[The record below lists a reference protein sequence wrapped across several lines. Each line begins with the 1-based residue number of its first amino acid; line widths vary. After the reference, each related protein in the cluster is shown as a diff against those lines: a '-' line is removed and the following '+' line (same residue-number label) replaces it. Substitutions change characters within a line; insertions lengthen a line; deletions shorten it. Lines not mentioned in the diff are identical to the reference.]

1 MKISD
6 IFRTLADAIDQEQ
19 DPGSPDPRLQNPAEL
34 VAVAAP
40 GPYSDQ
46 VDAPQNSDA
55 GADDEVYVPPLQ
67 LKLELLKRAV
77 GVDNI
82 YDAGE
87 ARADDVEEP
96 AHHDH
101 HDHHDH
107 TDELAR
113 MRQLAAIHT
122 LSDDEV
128 FDD

>member
-40 GPYSDQ
+40 GPHSDQ
-46 VDAPQNSDA
+46 VDAPQNQDA
-55 GADDEVYVPPLQ
+55 GADDEVFVPPLQ

-82 YDAGE
+82 YDEGE
-87 ARADDVEEP
+87 PRADDVESAAEP
-96 AHHDH
+96 H
-101 HDHHDH
+101 
-107 TDELAR
+107 DELAR
-113 MRQLAAIHT
+113 MKQLAAIVNGT
-122 LSDDEV
+122 DDEP

>member
-6 IFRTLADAIDQEQ
+6 IFRKLADVIDQEQ
-19 DPGSPDPRLQNPAEL
+19 DPRSADPRLQNTAEL
-34 VAVAAP
+34 VAIAP
-40 GPYSDQ
+40 GPHSDQ
-46 VDAPQNSDA
+46 VDAPQNQDA

-82 YDAGE
+82 YDEGE
-87 ARADDVEEP
+87 ARADDVEQP
-96 AHHDH
+96 VQHDH
-101 HDHHDH
+101 HDHHGH

-113 MRQLAAIHT
+113 MKQLAAIQT

>member
-6 IFRTLADAIDQEQ
+6 IFRQVANAIDQAE
-19 DPGSPDPRLQNPAEL
+19 DPGTPDPQLQNPAEL
-34 VAVAAP
+34 LAVA
-40 GPYSDQ
+40 GPYGDT
-46 VDAPQNSDA
+46 VDAPDNQDA

-82 YDAGE
+82 YDEGE
-87 ARADDVEEP
+87 SRADEVEEP
-96 AHHDH
+96 VQHDH
-101 HDHHDH
+101 HGHHGH

-113 MRQLAAIHT
+113 MKQLAAIQT

>member
-40 GPYSDQ
+40 GPHSEQ
-46 VDAPQNSDA
+46 VAAPQNQDA

-77 GVDNI
+77 GVDNV
-82 YDAGE
+82 YDDQ
-87 ARADDVEEP
+87 RADEVEEP
-96 AHHDH
+96 TH

>member
-6 IFRTLADAIDQEQ
+6 IFRKLADVIDQEQ
-19 DPGSPDPRLQNPAEL
+19 SSGSPDPRLQNPAEL

-82 YDAGE
+82 YDEGE
-87 ARADDVEEP
+87 ARADDVEQP
-96 AHHDH
+96 VHHDH
-101 HDHHDH
+101 HDHHGY

-113 MRQLAAIHT
+113 MKQLAAIQT

>member
-19 DPGSPDPRLQNPAEL
+19 EPGLPDPRLQNPAEL

-46 VDAPQNSDA
+46 VAAPQNQDA

-87 ARADDVEEP
+87 ARADDVEQPHE
-96 AHHDH
+96 HDH
-101 HDHHDH
+101 GHDHMH
-107 TDELAR
+107 ELAR
-113 MRQLAAIHT
+113 MKQMAGIAEM
-122 LSDDEV
+122 SNDDV
-128 FDD
+128 LDD

>member
-19 DPGSPDPRLQNPAEL
+19 NPGSPDPRLQNPAEL

-46 VDAPQNSDA
+46 VDAPQNQDA

-77 GVDNI
+77 GADNI

-101 HDHHDH
+101 HDHHGH

-113 MRQLAAIHT
+113 MKQLAAIQT

>member
-1 MKISD
+1 M
-6 IFRTLADAIDQEQ
+6 
-19 DPGSPDPRLQNPAEL
+19 
-34 VAVAAP
+34 AAP
-40 GPYSDQ
+40 GPHSDQ
-46 VDAPQNSDA
+46 VAAPQNQDA
-55 GADDEVYVPPLQ
+55 GADDEVFVPPLQ

-82 YDAGE
+82 YDDGE
-87 ARADDVEEP
+87 PRADDVEEP

-101 HDHHDH
+101 HDH

-113 MRQLAAIHT
+113 MKQLAAIQT

>member
-19 DPGSPDPRLQNPAEL
+19 NPGSPDPSLQNPAVL
-34 VAVAAP
+34 A
-40 GPYSDQ
+40 Q
-46 VDAPQNSDA
+46 VDAGPYGDGVDAPDNADA

-82 YDAGE
+82 YDEGE
-87 ARADDVEEP
+87 ARADDVEQP
-96 AHHDH
+96 VQHDH
-101 HDHHDH
+101 HGHDGH
-107 TDELAR
+107 TDELVR
-113 MRQLAAIHT
+113 MKQLAAIQT

>member
-1 MKISD
+1 V
-6 IFRTLADAIDQEQ
+6 ADAIDQA
-19 DPGSPDPRLQNPAEL
+19 DSPGRPDPQLQNPAEL
-34 VAVAAP
+34 SAVA
-40 GPYSDQ
+40 GPYGDE
-46 VDAPQNSDA
+46 VDAPQNPDA

-96 AHHDH
+96 VQHDH
-101 HDHHDH
+101 HDHHDQ

>member
-40 GPYSDQ
+40 GPHSEQ
-46 VDAPQNSDA
+46 VDAPQNQDA

-77 GVDNI
+77 GVDNV
-82 YDAGE
+82 YNDQ
-87 ARADDVEEP
+87 RADEVEDSGID
-96 AHHDH
+96 A
-101 HDHHDH
+101 
-107 TDELAR
+107 LADLR
-113 MRQLAAIHT
+113 RNAGLAAIVQ
-122 LSDDEV
+122 SEAADDEPLE
-128 FDD
+128 

>member
-6 IFRTLADAIDQEQ
+6 IFRKLADVIDQEQ
-19 DPGSPDPRLQNPAEL
+19 NPAAPDPRLQNPAVL
-34 VAVAAP
+34 AAVDA
-40 GPYSDQ
+40 GPYGDG
-46 VDAPQNSDA
+46 VPAPDNQDA

-82 YDAGE
+82 YDEGE
-87 ARADDVEEP
+87 ARADDVEQP

-101 HDHHDH
+101 HDHHGY

-113 MRQLAAIHT
+113 MRQLAAIQT